1 MAICAGSYQTA
12 WRLSLIHIVRHP
24 HPLKFMRIMLLFTT
38 RLFDVWGF
46 VGGLIVVI
54 LFICFN
60 KTVAGKS
67 YIYPLIPFDPKE
79 CARRFLRVRVPHTYE
94 EKKGEGGG
102 K

>member
-1 MAICAGSYQTA
+1 
-12 WRLSLIHIVRHP
+12 
-24 HPLKFMRIMLLFTT
+24 MRILALILTA
-38 RLFDVWGF
+38 LFDIWGYIAALL
-46 VGGLIVVI
+46 VMVI
-54 LFICFN
+54 ALVSN
-60 KTVAGKS
+60 KTISGKS